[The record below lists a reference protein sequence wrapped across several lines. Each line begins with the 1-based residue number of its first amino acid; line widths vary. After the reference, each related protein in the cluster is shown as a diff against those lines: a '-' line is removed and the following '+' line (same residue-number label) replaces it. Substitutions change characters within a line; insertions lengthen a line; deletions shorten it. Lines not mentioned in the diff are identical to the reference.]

1 MQFSSLVPMSYRTPS
16 NFMNIAEAK
25 AELRPPMASSS
36 QVDDRQKLFNKLMGL
51 SQRP

>member
-1 MQFSSLVPMSYRTPS
+1 MQFSSLMPMSYRTPS
-16 NFMNIAEAK
+16 DFMNVVDAK
-25 AELRPPMASSS
+25 TEVKPPMAFAS